1 MTLAAS
7 VLGQRVSELD
17 SVCERM
23 TSMVDC
29 LRSRTEAEESTMN
42 QNVEHAD
49 SWRDSLKEHCQKT
62 KVQRARERILIV
74 MVMVEVLLLQYLNC

>member
-1 MTLAAS
+1 MPLAAS

-29 LRSRTEAEESTMN
+29 LRSRTEEEESTMN

-49 SWRDSLKEHCQKT
+49 SWRDSLKEHCRKT
-62 KVQRARERILIV
+62 KVRGRERTLIV

>member
-49 SWRDSLKEHCQKT
+49 SWRESLKEHCQKT
-62 KVQRARERILIV
+62 KVRGRERTLIV